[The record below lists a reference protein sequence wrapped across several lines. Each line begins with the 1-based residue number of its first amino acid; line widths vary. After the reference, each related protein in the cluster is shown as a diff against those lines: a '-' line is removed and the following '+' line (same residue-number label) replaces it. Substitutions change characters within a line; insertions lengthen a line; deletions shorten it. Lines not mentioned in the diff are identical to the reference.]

1 MAIYAKESGKY
12 FNRLIWGCPFAD
24 AAWVG
29 RIHYNLFVAG
39 ADNKKDFRYYPSP
52 GGYNELVEF
61 LRNKFFKFW
70 GPCDV
75 GAIIERLNNQHKCLF
90 LKNVQLFV
98 RPLQYCETLI
108 LHGTV
113 KIQLI

>member
-29 RIHYNLFVAG
+29 LIHYNLFVAG

-52 GGYNELVEF
+52 GGYKSL
-61 LRNKFFKFW
+61 
-70 GPCDV
+70 C
-75 GAIIERLNNQHKCLF
+75 
-90 LKNVQLFV
+90 
-98 RPLQYCETLI
+98 
-108 LHGTV
+108 V
-113 KIQLI
+113 KISIKLFFNFITNIKIAYI